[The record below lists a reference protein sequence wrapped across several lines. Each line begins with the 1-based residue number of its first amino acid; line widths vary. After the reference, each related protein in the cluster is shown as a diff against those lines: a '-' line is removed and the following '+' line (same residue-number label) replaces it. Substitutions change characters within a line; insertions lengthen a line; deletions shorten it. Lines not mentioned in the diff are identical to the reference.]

1 MRRVIADLDCA
12 EPIRLAAALQTGKKV
27 PPDVTELLA
36 EDHRTVIGWFRWYEA
51 TPDRAVRSRLVE
63 RICVALLA
71 HMAGEEEFLYP
82 AIARVEAG
90 APTAEQALAE
100 HAAAKKLIK
109 RLQRGGTDAEKT
121 DGLVL
126 ELKKEIAAHVAEE
139 ETQLFP
145 LARRS
150 TLDLYELGSAVA
162 ARRVETLLSLRS
174 SGAPATKSK
183 KRKAKKQ
190 EIPMLTISDADA
202 REYFLLGLKNAHAT
216 TRQGR
221 VLVAGQ
227 VKRVENYPQ
236 LKAKLEQH
244 LREKDAQLERLESL
258 LSSYDESPSVIK
270 DTAMKA
276 AAGVA
281 ATMSAAAADEVV
293 KNSFATLAQAKYE
306 AAAFETLIVFA
317 QAAGEAQALQ
327 PLQRCLSESRGLA
340 SFVEEN
346 LRGTAVRFLQLRAE
360 GRQAKR

>member
-1 MRRVIADLDCA
+1 LDSA

-27 PPDVTELLA
+27 PPDVADLLA
-36 EDHRTVIGWFRWYEA
+36 DDHRTVLGWFRWYESVSDPA
-51 TPDRAVRSRLVE
+51 ARDRLIE
-63 RICVALLA
+63 RISMALRA

-82 AIARVEAG
+82 AIASVEAG
-90 APTAEQALAE
+90 GPTAERAYAE
-100 HAAAKKLIK
+100 HA
-109 RLQRGGTDAEKT
+109 RAEKILDRLEQRSGADRAEI

-150 TLDLYELGSAVA
+150 TLDLYALGSAVA
-162 ARRVETLLSLRS
+162 ARRVGTLLAMRS
-174 SGAPATKSK
+174 RGAPAP
-183 KRKAKKQ
+183 KRMQ
-190 EIPMLTISDADA
+190 EEIPMMTISESDA

-227 VKRVENYPQ
+227 VERLENYAQ
-236 LKAKLEQH
+236 LKARLEVH
-244 LREKDAQLERLESL
+244 LREKDAQLQRLESL
-258 LSSYDESPSVIK
+258 LSSYGESASAVK
-270 DTAMKA
+270 DTAMSA

-281 ATMSAAAADEVV
+281 ATVSATAADEVV

-306 AAAFETLIVFA
+306 AAAFETLLVFA
-317 QAAGEAQALQ
+317 EAAGEAAALR
-327 PLQRCLSESRGLA
+327 PLQQCLSESRALA
-340 SFVEEN
+340 SFVEES

>member
-1 MRRVIADLDCA
+1 MRRLIADLDCA

-36 EDHRTVIGWFRWYEA
+36 EDHRTVLGWFRWYES
-51 TPDRAVRSRLVE
+51 TSDPAVRGRLIE
-63 RICVALLA
+63 RICMALRA

-90 APTAEQALAE
+90 APSAEQALAE
-100 HAAAKKLIK
+100 HARAKKIMD
-109 RLQRGGTDAEKT
+109 RLEQGGQRTEIG
-121 DGLVL
+121 GLVL
-126 ELKKEIAAHVAEE
+126 ELKMEIAAHVAEE

-150 TLDLYELGSAVA
+150 TLDLYGLGSAVA
-162 ARRVETLLSLRS
+162 ARRVDTLLKMRRR
-174 SGAPATKSK
+174 GASASK
-183 KRKAKKQ
+183 PMQ
-190 EIPMLTISDADA
+190 EEIPMMTISESDA
-202 REYFLLGLKNAHAT
+202 RDYFLLGLKNAHAT

-227 VKRVENYPQ
+227 VERLENYPQ
-236 LKAKLEQH
+236 LKAKLEVH
-244 LREKDAQLERLESL
+244 LREKDAQLARLESL
-258 LSSYDESPSVIK
+258 LSSHGQSPSVIK
-270 DTAMKA
+270 DTAMTA

-281 ATMSAAAADEVV
+281 ATVSATAADEVV
-293 KNSFATLAQAKYE
+293 KNGFATLAQAKYE

-317 QAAGEAQALQ
+317 EAAGEAAALR
-327 PLQRCLSESRGLA
+327 PLQQCLSESRGLA

>member
-1 MRRVIADLDCA
+1 MRRLIADLDCA

-36 EDHRTVIGWFRWYEA
+36 DDHRTVLGWFRWYES
-51 TPDRAVRSRLVE
+51 TPDPAVRGRLVE
-63 RICVALLA
+63 RICMALRA

-90 APTAEQALAE
+90 APSAE
-100 HAAAKKLIK
+100 HAFAEHARAKKIMD
-109 RLQRGGTDAEKT
+109 RLERGDAEPKEV

-126 ELKKEIAAHVAEE
+126 ELKRDIAAHVAEE

-162 ARRVETLLSLRS
+162 ARRVGTLLAMRS
-174 SGAPATKSK
+174 RGGAA
-183 KRKAKKQ
+183 RKPMQ
-190 EIPMLTISDADA
+190 EEIPMMTISESDA

-227 VKRVENYPQ
+227 VERLENYPQ
-236 LKAKLEQH
+236 LKAKLEVH
-244 LREKDAQLERLESL
+244 LREKDAQLARLESL
-258 LSSYDESPSVIK
+258 LSSCGESPSVVK
-270 DTAMKA
+270 DTAMTA

-281 ATMSAAAADEVV
+281 ATLSATTADEVV

-317 QAAGEAQALQ
+317 EAAGEAAALR
-327 PLQRCLSESRGLA
+327 PLQQCLSESRGLA

>member
-82 AIARVEAG
+82 AIARVE
-90 APTAEQALAE
+90 
-100 HAAAKKLIK
+100 
-109 RLQRGGTDAEKT
+109 
-121 DGLVL
+121 
-126 ELKKEIAAHVAEE
+126 
-139 ETQLFP
+139 
-145 LARRS
+145 
-150 TLDLYELGSAVA
+150 AVA

-317 QAAGEAQALQ
+317 QAAGEAQALP
-327 PLQRCLSESRGLA
+327 PLQQCLSESRGLA